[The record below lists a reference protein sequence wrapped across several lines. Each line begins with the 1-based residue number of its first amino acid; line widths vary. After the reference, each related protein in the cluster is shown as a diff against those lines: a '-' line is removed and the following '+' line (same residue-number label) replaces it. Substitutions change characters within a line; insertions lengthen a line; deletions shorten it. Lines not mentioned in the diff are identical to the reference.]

1 VNEIDVLHFT
11 FLGISIGMLSKFALI
26 IIMVSM
32 GVTLKIADFK
42 VLLQRPKPVLVGLLG
57 QIIILPIIGVAI
69 TLMVYMPP
77 AIAVGLIII
86 AACPGGATSN
96 FMTYL
101 ARGDVALSV
110 VLTAISG
117 VLAVFT
123 VPYVI
128 NYGLTL
134 HGFSE
139 QGLKLPVLKTIWNIF
154 TLTVLPVLVGM
165 LVRQINARVA
175 EKAEKILTPASFLV
189 LLMVMALIARQVWS
203 ELPVMLNAAVWPVLM
218 LNAVMVFIGV
228 ILALVMGLPRKIGH
242 TIGIEIGF
250 QNYTLAVVIALV
262 MLQSPEMTI
271 TPIIYLF
278 SMYVTGVI
286 VVLLA
291 RRATKASVK

>member
-11 FLGISIGMLSKFALI
+11 FLGISIGTLSKFALI

-42 VLLQRPKPVLVGLLG
+42 ILLQRPKPVLVGLLG